1 MAIKKY
7 KLSLLDFC
15 LYFIFIP
22 FFYPRGFI
30 SYFPIYK
37 TIFTLWLYAAL
48 GLAVL
53 LIMIIVFKKDF
64 RFKTS
69 FMFLLLNYA
78 YLIMITCLKMGG
90 ISVGFQ
96 KLFVPPILVLFCSC
110 LLEKR
115 AYQIVRILSN
125 ILIFNYIL
133 GLICDYVLFRK
144 YFSAETHVIFMG
156 HVQVVSQ
163 LGILGFFLGYILYH
177 VMNEKRKAW
186 ILWVLCIVT
195 MLLSETLASRTVLI
209 IIGIWVLLYRL
220 KFGTRFM
227 RMKPMVYLIAFV
239 IANIVLL
246 YLSTTPIGGYNIL
259 GNMTTFNGRL
269 YIWRAALLLLA
280 HNWITGFGAYGVNI
294 KVFWTRWV
302 GDGTGFNYAHNEFLQ
317 ALLDGGVIQ
326 VCLFLLMWKKH
337 LDHMKNVSDEKMR
350 IFGNLFSISFLAV
363 MLAESVGVYYYVFIF
378 MSLLAYLPQIS
389 EIANGNKG
397 GSGNGTN

>member
-1 MAIKKY
+1 MAIKRY

-22 FFYPRGFI
+22 FLYPRGFAE
-30 SYFPIYK
+30 YFSVYR
-37 TIFTLWLYAAL
+37 TFFTLWLYAAL

-78 YLIMITCLKMGG
+78 YLILITCIKTGG

-115 AYQIVRILSN
+115 AYQIVRVLSN
-125 ILIFNYIL
+125 LMIFNYIL
-133 GLICDYVLFRK
+133 GLLCDYVLFRS
-144 YFSAETHVIFMG
+144 YFSPDHHLIFLG

-186 ILWVLCIVT
+186 ILWVLCIAT
-195 MLLSETLASRTVLI
+195 MLLSGTLASLTVLI
-209 IIGIWVLLYRL
+209 IIGICVLLYRL

-227 RMKPMVYLIAFV
+227 RMKPTVYLIAFV

-246 YLSTTPIGGYNIL
+246 YLSTTPIAGYNIL

-269 YIWRAALLLLA
+269 YIWRAALLLLPN
-280 HNWITGFGAYGVNI
+280 NWMTGFGAYGINI
-294 KVFWTRWV
+294 KVFWSHWV
-302 GDGTGFNYAHNEFLQ
+302 GDGTGFNYAHNQFLQ

-326 VCLFLLMWKKH
+326 VCLFFLMWKKH
-337 LDHMKNVSDEKMR
+337 LDHMKNVLDERMR
-350 IFGNLFSISFLAV
+350 LFGTLFSVSFLAV
-363 MLAESVGVYYYVFIF
+363 MLAESVDIYYFVFIF
-378 MSLLAYLPQIS
+378 MSLLAYLPKVS
-389 EIANGNKG
+389 EIENGNKG
-397 GSGNGTN
+397 GSGNATY